1 MVFVCEHFGTN
12 NQRSVSDIQEKDR
25 TIWRVMPINKT
36 TNSFADAVAD
46 IPSGASIM
54 IGGFGGAGGQPT
66 RLMMALRDLGVGDL
80 TIIGNV
86 AGISK
91 TTGYGWPDHLDPIDQ
106 WPGDKNHLL
115 VSRTWHHEPSQ

>member
-66 RLMMALRDLGVGDL
+66 RLMMALRD
-80 TIIGNV
+80 
-86 AGISK
+86 
-91 TTGYGWPDHLDPIDQ
+91 W
-106 WPGDKNHLL
+106 
-115 VSRTWHHEPSQ
+115 